1 MTLVL
6 FGTCTSLN
14 DAISIAA
21 LYLSIIHMAC
31 RLRRENK
38 KWRVYSKMLIN
49 ENRWRAQRYGI
60 EKSLVDFGKSKL
72 VPYKNLANE
81 LIDLVREDAKILK
94 CEKEINKIK
103 NIIKTGTSADKQ
115 VKIFKEEIKK
125 SNNKRIALD
134 KVVKFL
140 MKETINF

>member
-1 MTLVL
+1 
-6 FGTCTSLN
+6 
-14 DAISIAA
+14 
-21 LYLSIIHMAC
+21 
-31 RLRRENK
+31 
-38 KWRVYSKMLIN
+38 MLIS

-60 EKSLVDFGKSKL
+60 ERGLVDFGKSKL
-72 VPYKNLANE
+72 VPYKSLVNE